1 MQPTLRWR
9 SARLMPT
16 FSGFSSSPAFTSEAF
31 MAIPDYQTLMLP
43 LLKLASDEKEHS
55 LKNATE
61 VLAQEFK
68 LTEAE
73 LVEMLPS
80 ARKTRF
86 YDRVGWAGTYLRKA
100 GLLNSLRRG
109 RFQITERGLEVL
121 KQPPDRI
128 TVDFLEQFDEFV
140 EFRTRREK
148 DGEEAVTTEIEPQTP
163 EEAIEAAYQSLR
175 QSLADEI
182 LQTIKNCSPAFF
194 ERLVVDVLVKMGYG
208 GTRKDAGKA
217 IGRSGDDGIDGII
230 NEDRLGLDVIYLQA
244 KKWDNP
250 VGRPEIQKFAGAL
263 QGQRARKGILITTST
278 FTKEAQEFASR
289 IDSKI
294 TLIDGETLSQLM
306 IDYNVGVN
314 TLAAYEL
321 KRLDSDY
328 FIEE

>member
-1 MQPTLRWR
+1 
-9 SARLMPT
+9 
-16 FSGFSSSPAFTSEAF
+16 
-31 MAIPDYQTLMLP
+31 MAIPDYQSLMLP
-43 LLKLASDEKEHS
+43 LLKLVSDEKEHS
-55 LKNATE
+55 LREATE
-61 VLAQEFK
+61 VLALEFN
-68 LTEAE
+68 LTEAD
-73 LVEMLPS
+73 LAEMLPS

-86 YDRVGWAGTYLRKA
+86 YDRVGWAATYLRKA

-109 RFQITERGLEVL
+109 QFQITERGLAVL
-121 KQPPDRI
+121 KNPPTRI
-128 TVDFLEQFDEFV
+128 NVKFLEQFDEFV
-140 EFRTRREK
+140 EFQARHEK
-148 DGEEAVTTEIEPQTP
+148 DDGESSVPEVEPQTP

-182 LQTIKNCSPAFF
+182 LQTVKSCSPSFF

-208 GTRKDAGKA
+208 GTRKEAGQA
-217 IGRSGDDGIDGII
+217 IGKSGDDGIDGII

-244 KKWDNP
+244 KKWENP

-263 QGQRARKGILITTST
+263 QGQRAKKGIFITTST

-314 TLAAYEL
+314 ALAAYEL

>member
-1 MQPTLRWR
+1 
-9 SARLMPT
+9 
-16 FSGFSSSPAFTSEAF
+16 
-31 MAIPDYQTLMLP
+31 MAIPDYQSLMLP
-43 LLKLASDEKEHS
+43 LLKLVSDEKEHS
-55 LKNATE
+55 LREATE
-61 VLAQEFK
+61 ALALEFN
-68 LTEAE
+68 LTEAD
-73 LVEMLPS
+73 LAEMLPS

-86 YDRVGWAGTYLRKA
+86 YDRVGWAATYLRKA

-109 RFQITERGLEVL
+109 RFQITERGLAVL
-121 KQPPDRI
+121 KNPPTRI
-128 TVDFLEQFDEFV
+128 NVKFLEQFDEFV
-140 EFRTRREK
+140 EFQARHEK
-148 DGEEAVTTEIEPQTP
+148 DDGESSVPEVEPQTP

-182 LQTIKNCSPAFF
+182 LQTVKSCSPSFF

-208 GTRKDAGKA
+208 GTRKEAGQA
-217 IGRSGDDGIDGII
+217 IGKSGDDGIDGII

-244 KKWDNP
+244 KKWENP

-263 QGQRARKGILITTST
+263 QGQRAKKGIFITTST

-314 TLAAYEL
+314 ALAAYEL